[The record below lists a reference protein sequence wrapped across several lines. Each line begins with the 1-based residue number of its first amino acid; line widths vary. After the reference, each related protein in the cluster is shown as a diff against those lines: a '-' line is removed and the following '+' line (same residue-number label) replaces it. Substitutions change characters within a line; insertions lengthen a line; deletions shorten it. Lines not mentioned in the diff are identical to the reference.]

1 MIPIV
6 DNKSFHLDLAGFFS
20 YKTGY
25 THIQLPEVQLV
36 LGFDRINY
44 YLQVPVLQVAIV
56 VKASQLIYKLTHP
69 DQS

>member
-6 DNKSFHLDLAGFFS
+6 DNKSFHLDLAGFLG

-36 LGFDRINY
+36 RCQLS
-44 YLQVPVLQVAIV
+44 PVCV
-56 VKASQLIYKLTHP
+56 
-69 DQS
+69 